1 MTQETFVEL
10 YLVKIGNISLEK
22 AEKLVGDYCRRFPK
36 KGIAGICGYIKYEQ
50 KHYINTQVIFN
61 YIMYELEHAGLGNVK
76 TSTES
81 YWVEMEN
88 DKMPVL

>member
-10 YLVKIGNISLEK
+10 YLVKFGNISLEK
-22 AEKLVGDYCRRFPK
+22 AEKLVQDYCKRFPK
-36 KGIAGICGYIKYEQ
+36 KGIIGICGYIKYQQ
-50 KHYINTQVIFN
+50 KHFFKSQDIFKYIL
-61 YIMYELEHAGLGNVK
+61 YELENAGLGNVK
-76 TSTES
+76 TSTQS